1 MSAAWLAVV
10 PAFAQACELEVR
22 GVAPDAWSNALEELR
37 AEVQRAPEGDCARI
51 RVEFDQGTAR
61 LTFATRDG
69 RSAERELTDPRDL
82 VATIIALHV
91 VGPAEPLR
99 GKIDEPALTSPQ
111 PPRTAPPLADGGSVR
126 GEYAPNLALLAGL
139 RGGASALVSPVLLGS
154 AAIELHRWELS
165 VLGGV
170 DIHYENARERSAPKS
185 DTGAVVLGI
194 GVGRREPVGPN
205 TLLGSGRLMLAAL
218 NDEPDAS
225 EDSRGRAE
233 VRLGAWSGLVTPS
246 RAAVR
251 FRADLGFEA
260 VPHQFL
266 RKHGPEDPPLT
277 PWWAASLLLGAEIG
291 GP

>member
-1 MSAAWLAVV
+1 M
-10 PAFAQACELEVR
+10 
-22 GVAPDAWSNALEELR
+22 
-37 AEVQRAPEGDCARI
+37 
-51 RVEFDQGTAR
+51 
-61 LTFATRDG
+61 
-69 RSAERELTDPRDL
+69 
-82 VATIIALHV
+82 
-91 VGPAEPLR
+91 
-99 GKIDEPALTSPQ
+99 
-111 PPRTAPPLADGGSVR
+111 GG
-126 GEYAPNLALLAGL
+126 G
-139 RGGASALVSPVLLGS
+139 
-154 AAIELHRWELS
+154 
-165 VLGGV
+165 
-170 DIHYENARERSAPKS
+170 ARERS
-185 DTGAVVLGI
+185 DTRPNPRDPGIHFGHTVLGI

-246 RAAVR
+246 RAEVR

>member
-1 MSAAWLAVV
+1 MISVYALLQVSTMSAAWLAVA

-22 GVAPDAWSNALEELR
+22 GVASDAWSNALEELR

-82 VATIIALHV
+82 VATIKALHV

-99 GKIDEPALTSPQ
+99 EKIDEPALASPQ

-126 GEYAPNLALLAGL
+126 GEYAPNLTLLAGI

-185 DTGAVVLGI
+185 DTGAVVLVLVLRARSPYRVEATTGT
-194 GVGRREPVGPN
+194 GRSPAP
-205 TLLGSGRLMLAAL
+205 
-218 NDEPDAS
+218 
-225 EDSRGRAE
+225 
-233 VRLGAWSGLVTPS
+233 
-246 RAAVR
+246 
-251 FRADLGFEA
+251 
-260 VPHQFL
+260 PH
-266 RKHGPEDPPLT
+266 D
-277 PWWAASLLLGAEIG
+277 
-291 GP
+291 